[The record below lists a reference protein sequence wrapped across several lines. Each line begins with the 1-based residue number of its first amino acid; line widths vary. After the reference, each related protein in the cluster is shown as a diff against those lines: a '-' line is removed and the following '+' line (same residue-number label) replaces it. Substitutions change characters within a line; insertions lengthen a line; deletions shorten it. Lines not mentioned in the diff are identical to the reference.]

1 MDSIK
6 AFVVSGT
13 HSGCGKTSVSL
24 GIMGALARRGLA
36 VCPFKIG
43 PDFIDPGHHARAAS
57 LGCEPATTF
66 KDSHNLDS
74 WMLPFPALLE
84 LFHRHANGDV
94 AVVEGV
100 MGLFDGL
107 CATDEAGSSA
117 QLAKLLGL
125 PVVLVVDA
133 TAMARSAAALVSG
146 FAQFDAGLDLAGV
159 IFNRVGSESHAK
171 LVTDAVHHA
180 LPGITVFGCL
190 PREEGIGLPSRH
202 LGLVTAEEDEDRQR
216 YHRLADWVE
225 NNLDLEQF
233 LEAVPVLAVTPADDE
248 PSVTSVTS
256 VAQPLVRIG
265 VARDPA
271 FCFYYQE
278 NLRLLE
284 TYGAKL
290 VPFSPLTDKRLP
302 PELDGLYLGGGY
314 PELYGFELGQNNLL
328 RKEIRLFSQAGKPV
342 YAECG
347 GFMYLMQ
354 SLSGSDGRK
363 LSMCGVFA
371 TSAVMGERFTALGYR
386 EVTLERDTLL
396 GVRGTK
402 ARGHEFHYS
411 CLESPLD
418 APTAYGVRDRHGD
431 RAPEGYLAGNTL
443 GSYIHLHFSSNPCLA
458 EHFVK
463 ACATQK

>member
-1 MDSIK
+1 MGSIK

-24 GIMGALARRGLA
+24 GIMGALARKGLA

-57 LGCEPATTF
+57 LGRESATTVLI
-66 KDSHNLDS
+66 SHNLDS
-74 WMLPFPALLE
+74 WMLPLPPLRD

-107 CATDEAGSSA
+107 SATDEAGSSA

-133 TAMARSAAALVSG
+133 TAMARSAAALVAG
-146 FAQFDAGLDLAGV
+146 FAQFDSGLDFVGV
-159 IFNRVGSESHAK
+159 IFNRVGSENHAK
-171 LVTDAVHHA
+171 LVTDAMHHA
-180 LPGITVFGCL
+180 LPSIKVLGCL

-202 LGLVTAEEDEDRQR
+202 LGLVTAEEDDNEQR

-225 NNLDLEQF
+225 NNLDLDQL
-233 LEAVPVLAVTPADDE
+233 LEAVPMLAVTPPDDE
-248 PSVTSVTS
+248 SAVPR
-256 VAQPLVRIG
+256 AIQPLARIG
-265 VARDPA
+265 IARDPA

-284 TYGAKL
+284 AYGAKL
-290 VPFSPLTDKRLP
+290 VPFSPLADKRLP

-314 PELYGFELGQNNLL
+314 PELYGFELGQNNSL
-328 RKEIRLFSQAGKPV
+328 RKEIRLFSQAGNPV

-354 SLSGSDGRK
+354 SLSGNDGRK

-386 EVTLERDTLL
+386 EATLERDTFL
-396 GVRGTK
+396 GPLGTR

-418 APTAYGVRDRHGD
+418 LPTAYGVRDRHGK
-431 RAPEGYLAGNTL
+431 REPEGYLAGNTL
-443 GSYIHLHFSSNPCLA
+443 GSYIHLHFGSNPCLA

-463 ACATQK
+463 ACAAQK